1 MRIVV
6 QRVSSAAVRVRGV
19 VHGTIGTGLLVLLG
33 IEATDQVED
42 IEWLA
47 GKLVRL
53 RIFDNSDG
61 VMDESV
67 TDGNRGILLISQF
80 TLLASTRKGNRPSW
94 HRAAPP
100 EVSGPLYHQFH
111 RRLEELLGRTV
122 ATGVFGTE
130 MRVEL
135 VNEGPVTLS
144 LDSRLRE

>member
-6 QRVSSAAVRVRGV
+6 QRVSSASVQVAGATRGS
-19 VHGTIGTGLLVLLG
+19 IGTGLLVLLG
-33 IEATDQVED
+33 IEPTDQDED

-53 RIFDNSDG
+53 RIFDNAEG
-61 VMDESV
+61 VMDESAL
-67 TDGNRGILLISQF
+67 DGNRSVLLVSQF

-100 EVSGPLYHQFH
+100 EVAGPIYHRFH
-111 RRLEELLGRTV
+111 RRLEELLGRPV
-122 ATGVFGTE
+122 ATGVFGAE
-130 MRVEL
+130 MQVAL
-135 VNEGPVTLS
+135 VNEGPVTLM

>member
-1 MRIVV
+1 M
-6 QRVSSAAVRVRGV
+6 QRVSSATVRVAGRAQGS
-19 VHGTIGTGLLVLLG
+19 IGTGLLVLLG
-33 IEATDQVED
+33 IEATDQDDD
-42 IEWLA
+42 IDWLA

-53 RIFDNSDG
+53 RIFDNAEG

-67 TDGNRGILLISQF
+67 KDGNRGVLLISQF

-100 EVSGPLYHQFH
+100 EVAEPLYHRFH
-111 RRLEELLGRTV
+111 RRLEELLGRPV
-122 ATGVFGTE
+122 ATGVFGAE

-135 VNEGPVTLS
+135 INEGPVTLS

>member
-1 MRIVV
+1 M
-6 QRVSSAAVRVRGV
+6 QRVSSAAVRVEGV
-19 VHGTIGTGLLVLLG
+19 AHGSIGPGLLVLLG
-33 IEATDQVED
+33 IEATDQDED
-42 IEWLA
+42 IDWLA

-53 RIFDNSDG
+53 RVFDNAEG

-100 EVSGPLYHQFH
+100 EVAEPLYHQFH
-111 RRLEELLGRTV
+111 RRLEALLGRPV
-122 ATGVFGTE
+122 ATGVFGAE